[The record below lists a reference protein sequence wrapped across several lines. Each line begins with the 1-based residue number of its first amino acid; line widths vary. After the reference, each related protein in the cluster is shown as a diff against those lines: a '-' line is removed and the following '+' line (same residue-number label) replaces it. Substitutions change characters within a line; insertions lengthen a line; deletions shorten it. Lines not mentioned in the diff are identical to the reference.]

1 MTTGAWVTPGQKTGG
16 IWHDGW
22 EEVSLSST
30 MISQH
35 LPDFDLITS
44 YAERQASFFSQASPW
59 TKLGGLVLVILL
71 VTVTRNLV
79 ICSALYLAILAMYYL
94 AGLPVKKLFAW
105 YALPVIFVLSLV
117 GLLAWSEPGTPLF
130 SWNPG
135 IFVLTLTINGVI
147 LVVTLLLKALISV
160 TYSFFLLMTTRY
172 EHLAGMIS
180 RIFPSPLDQIFLLA
194 YRFLFLTLAMTG
206 SMLKAVR
213 SRGGGLVRSLRVQGR
228 IFTGV
233 FALVFI
239 RSFDR
244 AERVHKAMAARGYH
258 GTFGA
263 GTAIPRPGLPGYSML
278 GAFLLAIAVIA
289 WMVPGPG
296 GMIW

>member
-1 MTTGAWVTPGQKTGG
+1 
-16 IWHDGW
+16 
-22 EEVSLSST
+22 

-35 LPDFDLITS
+35 LPDPDLITS
-44 YAERQASFFSQASPW
+44 YAERQASFFSQVSPW
-59 TKLGGLVLVILL
+59 TKLGGLLLVILL
-71 VTVTRNLV
+71 ITVTRNLA
-79 ICSALYLAILAMYYL
+79 ICSALYIAILGMYYL

-263 GTAIPRPGLPGYSML
+263 GTAIPRPGLPGYSLL

-296 GMIW
+296 GMI